1 LWRWLDSFGGG
12 ALLAVWELLGGS
24 SPAACGGWF
33 CCPVRNSRCRAPL
46 PCFARRLCVVIAVV
60 AVALVGVLVGI
71 WRLKLLD
78 RISFLY

>member
-1 LWRWLDSFGGG
+1 M
-12 ALLAVWELLGGS
+12 LAVWEHLGGS

-33 CCPVRNSRCRAPL
+33 CRPVRNSRCRAPL
-46 PCFARRLCVVIAVV
+46 PCFARRLYVVIVIA
-60 AVALVGVLVGI
+60 AVALVGVLAGI